1 MEDFK
6 QHSLLKGWWSRW
18 QGVWCYPKAS
28 CLNKIVFADMDKI
41 IKPENVSGVFLWRD
55 LGL

>member
-6 QHSLLKGWWSRW
+6 QHSLLKGWWSRR

-41 IKPENVSGVFLWRD
+41 IKTENVSGVFLWRD
-55 LGL
+55 LRL